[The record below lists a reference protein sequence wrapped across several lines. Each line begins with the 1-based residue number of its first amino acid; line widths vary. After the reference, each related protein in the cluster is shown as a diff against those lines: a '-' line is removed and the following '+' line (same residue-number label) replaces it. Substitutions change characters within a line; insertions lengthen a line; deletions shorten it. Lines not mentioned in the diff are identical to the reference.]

1 MGKGYDAGP
10 CDREAK
16 VWNANGRKT
25 GDVLL
30 VQVVRHG
37 RDFSIDFARLST
49 NVADSSNDIHCC
61 GSSAVFSEPAFDLE
75 GTAGHSPDEAL
86 GKFVAVDADVLRLGT
101 GGVQSRWVDKL
112 NAGYRS
118 WRCRSSERNRV
129 IVADGGPEAS
139 VGTLIVLSVLESSG
153 VSVQGVRGT
162 GSEVG
167 TSLKRGAKVVVICAG
182 EGSGVA

>member
-75 GTAGHSPDEAL
+75 DTAGHSPDEAL

-101 GGVQSRWVDKL
+101 GGVRVATNQPTSTLRLRLVGCLCDKASGWL
-112 NAGYRS
+112 VGQLQVRLVG
-118 WRCRSSERNRV
+118 WLV
-129 IVADGGPEAS
+129 VQWPEAY
-139 VGTLIVLSVLESSG
+139 
-153 VSVQGVRGT
+153 
-162 GSEVG
+162 
-167 TSLKRGAKVVVICAG
+167 KKVVMQKEVDF
-182 EGSGVA
+182 